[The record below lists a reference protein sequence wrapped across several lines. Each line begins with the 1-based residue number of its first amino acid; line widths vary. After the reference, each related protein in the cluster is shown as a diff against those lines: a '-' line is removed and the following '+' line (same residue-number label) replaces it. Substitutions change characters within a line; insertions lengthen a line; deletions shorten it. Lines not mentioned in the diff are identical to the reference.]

1 MTATLASDDRVTR
14 PAPSDDP
21 TRDQA
26 DAGSLAARLGEAG
39 YQPVRETA
47 IGLVIALG
55 NRGLHH
61 ATARQDGDRLR
72 IEVGIAS
79 GKPLPAPARLA
90 LERYLGL
97 GAAGFRRLSWRLDEE
112 DGRQSAVLA
121 STAPND
127 ADLDGIREAIEG
139 LGLACDHLGPAARAL
154 AAEPVARRYLTHLTP
169 TEGAA

>member
-1 MTATLASDDRVTR
+1 MTATLASNDRVAR
-14 PAPSDDP
+14 PAPSPDP
-21 TRDQA
+21 TGGQA
-26 DAGSLAARLGEAG
+26 GGTSLAARLGEAG

-61 ATARQDGDRLR
+61 ATARLDGDRVA
-72 IEVGIAS
+72 IEVSIAS

-97 GAAGFRRLSWRLDEE
+97 GAAGFRRLSWRLHDEG
-112 DGRQSAVLA
+112 GRQSAVLT
-121 STAPND
+121 SSAPDD
-127 ADLDGIREAIEG
+127 ADGTAIREAIDG

-169 TEGAA
+169 NEGAA